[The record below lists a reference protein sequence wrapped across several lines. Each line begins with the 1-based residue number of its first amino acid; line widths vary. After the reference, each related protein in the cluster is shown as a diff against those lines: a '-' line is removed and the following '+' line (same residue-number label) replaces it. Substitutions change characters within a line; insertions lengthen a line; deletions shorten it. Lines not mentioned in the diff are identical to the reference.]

1 MSNQQNTYD
10 TKLAVIDNYLLKS
23 GWKRVGDYWKP
34 PAQIARIAHKYVH
47 DRRKGKFA
55 RHHAIMI
62 QVHLDEASTS
72 ITDTRSKP
80 FGDVPGKDEA
90 RFAGERVLVKP
101 RMKRVGLIEEGYTGV
116 VERIRERG
124 KLIEVRREKDGSLF
138 RVWGERIERMHEKPL
153 VLCAGLHEE
162 CQQVCR
168 ALTINY
174 TAYPFKKIAEVKISG
189 GEPNATL
196 LSWKVLASGTFD
208 ILDELYLTAF
218 SEGIRDQARRGQ
230 ATRTNERKKQ

>member
-1 MSNQQNTYD
+1 MSNQQNTCD
-10 TKLAVIDNYLLKS
+10 TKLVAIDNYLLKS

-34 PAQIARIAHKYVH
+34 PAQIARILHQYVR
-47 DRRKGKFA
+47 DWRKGKLA
-55 RHHAIMI
+55 RCHAIMI

-72 ITDTRSKP
+72 TTDARSKP
-80 FGDVPGKDEA
+80 FGDVPGKDET
-90 RFAGERVLVKP
+90 RFAGEHVLVKP

-138 RVWGERIERMHEKPL
+138 RVWGERIERLHEKPV
-153 VLCAGLHEE
+153 VLCVGVREE

-168 ALTINY
+168 ALTANDI
-174 TAYPFKKIAEVKISG
+174 AYPFKKIAEIKTSG
-189 GEPNATL
+189 VEDNL
-196 LSWKVLASGTFD
+196 LGWTVLASGTFD

-218 SEGIRDQARRGQ
+218 SEGVRDQARRGQ
-230 ATRTNERKKQ
+230 FIGASERKK